1 MIEASAWTVPLVLA
15 PFVGSFLAVLILR
28 LPTGRPVVLARSVCE
43 HCGTRL
49 GVRDL
54 VPLASYLIQRGR
66 CRFCSAVI
74 DPTHLAVE
82 LAAIAI
88 LLPAALIESDPA
100 RLWLDC
106 LLGWTLLT
114 LSWIDWQW
122 MRLPDVLTLP
132 LLLAGLG
139 ATWLCQPEELT
150 EHAAAAM
157 IAYLSMQGLALAYR
171 RLRGRDGL
179 GAGDAKLLAAA
190 GAWLGLAPL
199 PWLVLLAASTGLV
212 TALCMALAGQRL
224 DRYSALPFGPFL
236 SLALWLCFLCRGD

>member
-1 MIEASAWTVPLVLA
+1 MIEASAWTGPLVLA

-28 LPTGRPVVLARSVCE
+28 LPTGRPVVLSRSICE

-54 VPLASYLIQRGR
+54 VPLASYVIQRGR
-66 CRFCSAVI
+66 CRFCAAFI
-74 DPTHLAVE
+74 NPTHLAVE
-82 LAAIAI
+82 LAAIAV
-88 LLPAALIESDPA
+88 LLPPALVETDAA

-132 LLLAGLG
+132 LLLAGLLV
-139 ATWLCQPEELT
+139 TWLRAPTELA
-150 EHAAAAM
+150 EHAAAAIM
-157 IAYLSMQGLALAYR
+157 AYLSLQGLALAYR

-190 GAWLGLAPL
+190 GAWLGLAAL
-199 PWLVLLAASTGLV
+199 PWVVLLASS
-212 TALCMALAGQRL
+212 TALLAALALSLAGHRL
-224 DRYSALPFGPFL
+224 DRTSAIPFGPFL
-236 SLALWLCFLCRGD
+236 SLALWLCWLGQAD